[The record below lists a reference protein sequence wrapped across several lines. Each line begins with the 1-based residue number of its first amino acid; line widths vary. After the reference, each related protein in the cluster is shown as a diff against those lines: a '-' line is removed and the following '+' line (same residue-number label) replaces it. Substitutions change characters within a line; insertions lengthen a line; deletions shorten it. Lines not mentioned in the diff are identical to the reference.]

1 MPGNCKRSED
11 KIEKLC
17 SGCATIFILILIW
30 MAGSEI
36 LGKGVGYEY
45 DIYAKVTAGKQTGV
59 SLNDPAPK
67 KMGGDDL
74 QCLCNSQQC
83 KRKELLRR
91 QRQGNIIRGFTVNF
105 IMEWLIINLLFRTRA
120 SSNQAFKLGFG
131 QGASTT
137 DYVAVEPR
145 PPTIDTVEDGF
156 CTDKGLPPPPESTQR
171 G

>member
-1 MPGNCKRSED
+1 MFTEKRGKMHQKDVDKAAYLVHKSMKIPNLSYLKQRLDRRRGIKRTDLLAKSETQKSGGARETEWKNGMPGNCKRSED

-17 SGCATIFILILIW
+17 SGSATIFILILIW

-45 DIYAKVTAGKQTGV
+45 EYEYDIYAKVIAGKQTGV

-91 QRQGNIIRGFTVNF
+91 QRQGY
-105 IMEWLIINLLFRTRA
+105 L
-120 SSNQAFKLGFG
+120 
-131 QGASTT
+131 
-137 DYVAVEPR
+137 
-145 PPTIDTVEDGF
+145 
-156 CTDKGLPPPPESTQR
+156 
-171 G
+171 